1 MRPAHAR
8 RRGPSPRHQDFL
20 NNGRKSSITQ
30 LLVVPEFNLLL
41 SLADSS
47 IYVHTLDSFRCL
59 TCVDNSKGT
68 LSFAADVQVKGSAY
82 ADTHPTSAAR
92 KQPREALALRL
103 CCVLKRKL
111 AVFEWRDDNT
121 FHPLKVRPAWRYR

>member
-92 KQPREALALRL
+92 PET
-103 CCVLKRKL
+103 KRCH
-111 AVFEWRDDNT
+111 DS
-121 FHPLKVRPAWRYR
+121 

>member
-1 MRPAHAR
+1 M
-8 RRGPSPRHQDFL
+8 GNS
-20 NNGRKSSITQ
+20 RKAAITQ
-30 LLVVPEFNLLL
+30 LLVVPEFDLLI
-41 SLADSS
+41 SLADSI
-47 IYVHTLDSFRCL
+47 IYVHTLDNFRCL

-111 AVFEWRDDNT
+111 AVFEWREDNT
-121 FHPLKVRPAWRYR
+121 FHALKVRGAKSFLNYPFPIWPFSVASFAD